1 MAWRL
6 RLVPDETKI
15 NFFNRTAM
23 LGWLGVSAIGV
34 LASIV
39 LFLTVGLNYG
49 VDFRGGTIATVE
61 TPEAVPVGEF
71 REALTSL
78 DVGDVAVT
86 NISDETGQ
94 GRHLVLMRLGI
105 SGDDPDSQQALVTRV
120 RSSLSETF
128 PGVEFLQV
136 DSVGA
141 KVSSEL
147 VRNGILA
154 VVLSFVGI
162 GFYVWLRYEWQFA
175 LGAVASL
182 VHDAI
187 VTVGVF
193 CLVQIQFDLTII
205 AAILTVLGYSIN
217 DTVVVFDRV
226 REVLR
231 KYKKLPL
238 SEVMNIALNETL
250 SRTVMTSL
258 TTLIA
263 LSAIYFFGGEVL
275 SGFAFAVIFGVL
287 VGTYSSIYVASA
299 VVLYFGVKR
308 DWGPKTDGKKAG
320 TSIGGAGA

>member
-15 NFFNRTAM
+15 NFFSRAAM
-23 LGWLGVSAIGV
+23 RFWLGISILGTIG
-34 LASIV
+34 SIV
-39 LFLTVGLNYG
+39 LFFTVGLNYG

-61 TPEAVPVGEF
+61 TVEEVPVGAF
-71 REALTSL
+71 REALNRL

-86 NISDETGQ
+86 NISDDSGQ
-94 GRHLVLMRLGI
+94 GRHLLLLRLGI
-105 SGDDPDSQQALVTRV
+105 SGDDPDSQQALVTNV
-120 RSSLSETF
+120 KDELSRTF
-128 PGVEFLQV
+128 PGVQFLQI

-147 VRNGILA
+147 VRNGVLA

-162 GFYVWLRYEWQFA
+162 GIYVWLRYEWQFA

-187 VTVGVF
+187 VTVGAF
-193 CLVQIQFDLTII
+193 CLFQMEFDLTII

-238 SEVMNIALNETL
+238 PEVMNIALNETL

-263 LSAIYFFGGEVL
+263 LVAILIFGGPTV
-275 SGFAFAVIFGVL
+275 SGFAFAVIFGVIC
-287 VGTYSSIYVASA
+287 GTYSSIYVASA
-299 VVLYFGVKR
+299 VVIYFGVKR
-308 DWGPKTDGKKAG
+308 DWGQKSDGMKAG
-320 TSIGGAGA
+320 TTFSGAKV